1 MKTSFETLK
10 QVDGMIEYITEE
22 DDRTLMYCYI
32 YRRVLDWTPKEVAD
46 RFGHSPVTVNS
57 YAQRAAIV
65 FDLPNY
71 KHSIYYTIL
80 EACQNA
86 VKLEQ
91 LKRQRNHLNE
101 VSERLT
107 KRLIKKA

>member
-1 MKTSFETLK
+1 MKTTFETLK

-32 YRRVLDWTPKEVAD
+32 YRRVLNWTPREVSE
-46 RFGHSPVTVNS
+46 RFGHSPVTVNA
-57 YAQRAAIV
+57 YAQRAAII
-65 FDLPNY
+65 FDLPHY

-80 EACQNA
+80 EGCQTA
-86 VKLEQ
+86 VRREQ

-101 VSERLT
+101 VSNRIT
-107 KRLIKKA
+107 NQLIKTA